1 MSIIDYF
8 AFDDD
13 DDDDD
18 DDDIQHN
25 VDLVFYKNIK

>member
-13 DDDDD
+13 YDDD